1 MGNESTGEVHAA
13 CQLFRNQGDG
23 TFIDVAQSA
32 GVTNDRFTKGV
43 IWGDFNDDRFPDLYV
58 SNLDGPNRLYRNERD
73 GTFTDVAVQLGV
85 TEPASSFPCWFWDFD
100 NDGILDIF
108 ASAYFG
114 DIADSAAAALGK
126 PFQSALPCLYRG
138 DGKGGFE
145 EVGNMWNLKKPSL
158 PMGANFADL
167 DGDGYLDFYL
177 GTGDPDYMNLMPSLM
192 YRNQN
197 GTTFADVTISGGFGN
212 LQKGHAIAFADFDN
226 DGDLDVFAQMGGA
239 FPGDRYNDSLYENP
253 GFGNHWLSVRLV
265 GKRSNRSAIGARI
278 RVVAIEET
286 TKFTIHRRVNSGGT
300 FGANPFRQHIGIGKA
315 NKIDRLEIMWP
326 TTGITQRFEDIPMD
340 KSIEIVE
347 GDDGYNLIS
356 QKRLVLGRPN
366 AVNSGSPN

>member
-1 MGNESTGEVHAA
+1 
-13 CQLFRNQGDG
+13 
-23 TFIDVAQSA
+23 
-32 GVTNDRFTKGV
+32 
-43 IWGDFNDDRFPDLYV
+43 
-58 SNLDGPNRLYRNERD
+58 
-73 GTFTDVAVQLGV
+73 
-85 TEPASSFPCWFWDFD
+85 
-100 NDGILDIF
+100 
-108 ASAYFG
+108 
-114 DIADSAAAALGK
+114 
-126 PFQSALPCLYRG
+126 
-138 DGKGGFE
+138 
-145 EVGNMWNLKKPSL
+145 
-158 PMGANFADL
+158 MGANFADL